1 MARKMHKAER
11 ENYIKKLESD
21 LSNINKEMKRIRR
34 KYGEDWQATKYFKKR
49 LEKFEK
55 IQTRAGYF
63 KESKADEI
71 LHKMSDKELKELK
84 EYTKIYKKSKSSTI
98 KGIEKIKKNVEK
110 TLKQQLKAKKITNR
124 EYQKKSNYVSSDEGI
139 TDFEKFIGFKK
150 DFEKTKLGNIFT
162 PSEFIDLMGFFVGQY
177 SGNREDDIE
186 TMTGLLSNYVNL
198 SDDKTMSYE
207 AYNLFLKWE
216 HFF

>member
-34 KYGEDWQATKYFKKR
+34 KYGEDWQASKYYKKR
-49 LEKFEK
+49 LEKFGK

-110 TLKQQLKAKKITNR
+110 TLKQQLKAKKISNR
-124 EYQKKSNYVSSDEGI
+124 EYLKKSDYASSDEGI
-139 TDFEKFIGFKK
+139 ADFEKFIAFKK
-150 DFEKTKLGNIFT
+150 DFEKTRLANIFT
-162 PSEFIDLMGFFVGQY
+162 PSEFIDLMSFFISQY

-186 TMTGLLSNYVNL
+186 TMEGLLLNYVNL
-198 SDDKTMSYE
+198 SDDRTMANE
-207 AYNLFLKWE
+207 AYNLFLKWQRI
-216 HFF
+216 F